1 MTSSN
6 TITINYLG
14 SELFK
19 TTLESTDTFITI
31 KEKLLK
37 EHPSFVQNFSFAYLN
52 KNISDSDLITDIIK
66 NRDSTILIEPEIED
80 FVEKLLVGSEQF
92 GVFAT
97 KKIPVGT
104 VLWIIDPI
112 NIKSVADRFT
122 LQYDEGL
129 HIDGQELG
137 IAQYLNHSC
146 DPNLYLKYVETSY
159 IDEAG
164 ESKKKY
170 KIYLISRKD
179 ISQGEQ
185 FSFNYLCTEY
195 EMAEVFDCN
204 CGCENCHHKVGG
216 FKLLNED
223 QKKELKPWLAPYLL
237 KTLE

>member
-97 KKIPVGT
+97 KKKF
-104 VLWIIDPI
+104 L
-112 NIKSVADRFT
+112 
-122 LQYDEGL
+122 
-129 HIDGQELG
+129 
-137 IAQYLNHSC
+137 
-146 DPNLYLKYVETSY
+146 
-159 IDEAG
+159 
-164 ESKKKY
+164 
-170 KIYLISRKD
+170 
-179 ISQGEQ
+179 
-185 FSFNYLCTEY
+185 
-195 EMAEVFDCN
+195 
-204 CGCENCHHKVGG
+204 
-216 FKLLNED
+216 
-223 QKKELKPWLAPYLL
+223 
-237 KTLE
+237 